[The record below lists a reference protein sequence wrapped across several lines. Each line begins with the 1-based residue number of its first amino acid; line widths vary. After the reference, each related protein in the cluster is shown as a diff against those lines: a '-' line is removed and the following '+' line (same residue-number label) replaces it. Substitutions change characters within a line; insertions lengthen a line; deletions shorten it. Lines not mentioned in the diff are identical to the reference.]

1 MPLCI
6 VARKLTMDPKGANNP
21 DDFVQV
27 LRGEVLKL
35 FAGDNLIAAGQVAV
49 IADSDVEEIV
59 TCKCG
64 RMFSSADHPHF
75 SQAQLNAELYN
86 AKDLLTTFEEG
97 TADHTKQGELIEKI
111 EKRIAAE
118 QKKHKPVEAKA
129 AVAA

>member
-6 VARKLTMDPKGANNP
+6 VSREYTADPKGLNNA
-21 DDFVQV
+21 DDFIQV
-27 LRGEVLKL
+27 LRGEVVKVP
-35 FAGDNLIAAGQVAV
+35 AGDTLVQANYVAP
-49 IADSDVEEIV
+49 IADSDIDEIV

-64 RMFSSADHPHF
+64 RMFSSETHAHF
-75 SQAQLNAELYN
+75 IQAQSGQELLAAN
-86 AKDLLTTFEEG
+86 DLLATLEDG
-97 TADHTKQGELIEKI
+97 TADHTEQGELIEKI